1 MYLSSFSH
9 ISDTENNNDFTV
21 ATGGK
26 GKKGKKGK
34 KMQKVDSS
42 ILGFTVHAEN
52 DLNRGGIETE
62 GL

>member
-1 MYLSSFSH
+1 MM
-9 ISDTENNNDFTV
+9 